1 MIFSGWRVKLL
12 TCGWVLMGSLMNLEN
27 LECLK
32 LNSLNSLN
40 SLITTIIGAT
50 SNFLSEGVRLGLDM
64 KIARMGH
71 TWRIS
76 HSGY

>member
-1 MIFSGWRVKLL
+1 
-12 TCGWVLMGSLMNLEN
+12 MNLEN

-40 SLITTIIGAT
+40 SLITTI
-50 SNFLSEGVRLGLDM
+50 NWRHVQFLVRRVRLGLDM